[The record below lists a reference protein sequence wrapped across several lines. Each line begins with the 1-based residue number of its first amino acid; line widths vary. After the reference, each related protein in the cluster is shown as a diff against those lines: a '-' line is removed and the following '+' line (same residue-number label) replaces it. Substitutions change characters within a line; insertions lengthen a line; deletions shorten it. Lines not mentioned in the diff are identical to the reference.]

1 MVWALKM
8 HKSPLHILTKH
19 GITLKVFP
27 RAPIKIYFLEDYE
40 FLTFSIFF
48 FDFSIEAKVIYA
60 KNISK
65 S

>member
-48 FDFSIEAKVIYA
+48 F
-60 KNISK
+60 
-65 S
+65 